1 MCDLL
6 CIASGEDPHEKF
18 RQVSCN
24 QKNKQAYILLM
35 QWKFSCFI
43 DETLFSFVAAYENR
57 RKENKVNE
65 IENQKEIEKRK
76 KFVTIQ
82 LT

>member
-1 MCDLL
+1 
-6 CIASGEDPHEKF
+6 
-18 RQVSCN
+18 
-24 QKNKQAYILLM
+24 M